1 MMFVTQSQKDYI
13 DAATGTES
21 KREFMESETANRF
34 RALGAD
40 PEIAYDEDL
49 PPPVDGEEDTDLEDA
64 FMDPDSP
71 DGEIWGFLS
80 QIRHDY
86 ERGINEYQKIGQER
100 LEKNRELIPAAKEY
114 MQTSMEEAAN
124 RSPRDIAA
132 FGLDSTANTIYN
144 FTKSGIDFTQIDD
157 MPAEVGM
164 ALPALMEMYDRLP
177 NGTWKGTQRFA
188 SSVIKDPVN
197 FVGGVANFKLVRQL
211 LAKGGTKAVRE
222 HLMER
227 AAKAAGY
234 TIIGAEGSAYAAMAE
249 YMNQKLSH
257 DPEQGEWQP
266 DWPQIFA
273 MGGFGVVAAAG
284 GTAAIRAVP
293 DAVRAGRE
301 IVTEKVAPAV
311 RDLFDAPAEAGTT
324 LTSGVGPVPATAADE
339 VSAPAPVF
347 FSAVSN
353 AVDALPMEKG
363 SAQQMRAMIAKS
375 EGVKPEEMA
384 WTGLDDFLKG
394 KKSVTKAE
402 VQEYMQA
409 NEVKIEEVT
418 LPRNRDVGIKSSEDY
433 RAELEEMSDERLA
446 QEVVDEFG
454 GDFEKVLA
462 DITDGVYDYIDDLVG
477 AFSQTLRGRGLD
489 DAGRLED
496 RTKFGEYT
504 LPGGENYREVLLTLP
519 EGQTPLN
526 AYNKRLDEVAEAHG
540 ADNNS
545 QGFQEYATPSEIEE
559 LAALQHAAIN
569 ANDMDPVFRG
579 GHFDEPNVLAHM
591 RLNDRTGPNGE
602 KILFIEEIQSDWH
615 QKGRKSGYNTPETKA
630 KLDALK
636 AQRKKILEQRDAD
649 APDWFDRYV
658 ELSKER
664 AAAYPDASQISEA
677 KEVEFRNLSQQKAEF
692 NAKTKSLLADVDS
705 QITSMS
711 SNIPDA
717 PLKKTWHEMSF
728 RRVARMAAEEGYDA
742 IAWTPGKVQA
752 ERYDLSKQ
760 ISEIHLSGT
769 DFKAFG
775 LYGEEVIART
785 GVTPDDLPELI
796 GKEAADR
803 LLSEKPKNGLRSL
816 TGEQLEVG
824 GEGMKGFY
832 DKILKNY
839 AAKWGKKFGS
849 KVGVTEVATAGPA
862 SVLEIVENEA
872 HWSRLVTGEST
883 FTVVDR
889 TNGGQVADFRTQQE
903 AQKYIENELADTK
916 VWTLPVT
923 KKMRDSVLK
932 KGVPL
937 FGAAGVAGGAATSDT
952 SESPDI

>member
-1 MMFVTQSQKDYI
+1 MINFVLPSQVQPIEDVIEQSTANTDR
-13 DAATGTES
+13 DEFLES
-21 KREFMESETANRF
+21 SETAEIYRS
-34 RALGAD
+34 RGASAEAAWD
-40 PEIAYDEDL
+40 DDL
-49 PPPVDGEEDTDLEDA
+49 PPPEEDESLEER
-64 FMDPDSP
+64 FIDPESK
-71 DGEIWGFLS
+71 DGQVFNMASKFVFDFRRGVG
-80 QIRHDY
+80 DY
-86 ERGINEYQKIGQER
+86 AERGDERTERNRQLIPFATQR
-100 LEKNRELIPAAKEY
+100 LEEGRREAENMTPEQISAY
-114 MQTSMEEAAN
+114 
-124 RSPRDIAA
+124 
-132 FGLDSTANTIYN
+132 GLDTAGSLNYN
-144 FTKSGIDFTQIDD
+144 LTSAGIDFARIDD
-157 MPAEVGM
+157 
-164 ALPALMEMYDRLP
+164 LPIDVRLGIATLLEMYERLP
-177 NGTWKGTQRFA
+177 NGTWKGTQRFFGNM
-188 SSVIKDPVN
+188 VQDPMLA
-197 FVGGVANFKLVRQL
+197 VGGVGGFKVVQKL
-211 LAKGGTKAVRE
+211 LKLGGGKA
-222 HLMER
+222 LASKLLQS
-227 AAKAAGY
+227 AARSAGY
-234 TIIGAEGSAYAAMAE
+234 GAYAAEGSAYGAMSE
-249 YMNQKLSH
+249 YMMQKLAH
-257 DPEQGEWQP
+257 DPEKGEFKP
-266 DWPQIFA
+266 DYSKVFT
-273 MGGFGVVAAAG
+273 VAAIG
-284 GTAAIRAVP
+284 AV
-293 DAVRAGRE
+293 A
-301 IVTEKVAPAV
+301 APAIAAAPAVARGVKNVVGPVV
-311 RDLFDAPAEAGTT
+311 RDLFDTAGQSRST
-324 LTSGVGPVPATAADE
+324 LTSGAGPVPATAADE
-339 VSAPAPVF
+339 VTAPAPVF

-446 QEVVDEFG
+446 QEAVNEFG
-454 GDFEKVLA
+454 FDLEEVLT
-462 DITDGVYDYIDDLVG
+462 DITDGGQDEYINDLVY
-477 AFSQTLRGRGLD
+477 AFSETLGGRGLD

-519 EGQTPLN
+519 ETRGTTISD
-526 AYNKRLDEVAEAHG
+526 AEKARL
-540 ADNNS
+540 
-545 QGFQEYATPSEIEE
+545 EE
-559 LAALQHAAIN
+559 LTDKRIADSLDGLTDAERDEYITLVGKREDRGQ
-569 ANDMDPVFRG
+569 FRSP
-579 GHFDEPNVLAHM
+579 HFDEPNVLAHM
-591 RLNDRTGPNGE
+591 RLNDRAGPNGE

-615 QKGRKSGYNTPETKA
+615 QKGRKQGYLTKN
-630 KLDALK
+630 DAVVKSLIAEKDLILK
-636 AQRKKILEQRDAD
+636 RATRNPADGSMTILPQDL
-649 APDWFDRYV
+649 DRYN
-658 ELSKER
+658 ELV
-664 AAAYPDASQISEA
+664 SQIEPRLPASI
-677 KEVEFRNLSQQKAEF
+677 KA
-692 NAKTKSLLADVDS
+692 V
-705 QITSMS
+705 
-711 SNIPDA
+711 PDA

-769 DFKAFG
+769 NFKAFG
-775 LYGEEVIART
+775 VNGEEVIART

-816 TGEQLEVG
+816 SGEQLEVG

-849 KVGVTEVATAGPA
+849 KVGVTKVASG
-862 SVLEIVENEA
+862 SYDFFKID
-872 HWSRLVTGEST
+872 GESA

-889 TNGGQVADFRTQQE
+889 TNGQTADFRTQQE
-903 AQKYIENELADTK
+903 AQKYIENEFAETK
-916 VWTLPVT
+916 AWTLPVT

>member
-1 MMFVTQSQKDYI
+1 MINFVLNSQVQPI
-13 DAATGTES
+13 
-21 KREFMESETANRF
+21 
-34 RALGAD
+34 
-40 PEIAYDEDL
+40 ED
-49 PPPVDGEEDTDLEDA
+49 VIE
-64 FMDPDSP
+64 
-71 DGEIWGFLS
+71 
-80 QIRHDY
+80 Q
-86 ERGINEYQKIGQER
+86 
-100 LEKNRELIPAAKEY
+100 
-114 MQTSMEEAAN
+114 
-124 RSPRDIAA
+124 
-132 FGLDSTANTIYN
+132 STANTDRDEFLESSETAEIYRSRGASAEAAWDDN
-144 FTKSGIDFTQIDD
+144 LPPPEADESLEERFLDPESKDGQVFNMASKFVFDFRRGVGDHAERGDERTERNRQLIPFAKQRLEEGRREAENMTPEQISAHGLDTAGSLNYNLTSAGIDFARIDD
-157 MPAEVGM
+157 
-164 ALPALMEMYDRLP
+164 LPIDVRLGIATLLEMYERLP
-177 NGTWKGTQRFA
+177 NGTWKGTQRFFGNM
-188 SSVIKDPVN
+188 VQDPMLA
-197 FVGGVANFKLVRQL
+197 VGGVGGFKVVQKL
-211 LAKGGTKAVRE
+211 LKLGGGKA
-222 HLMER
+222 LASKLLQS
-227 AAKAAGY
+227 AARSAGY
-234 TIIGAEGSAYAAMAE
+234 GAYAAEGSAYGAMSE
-249 YMNQKLSH
+249 YMMQRLAH
-257 DPEQGEWQP
+257 DPEKGEFKP
-266 DWPQIFA
+266 DYSKVFTVAGIGA
-273 MGGFGVVAAAG
+273 VAAPAI
-284 GTAAIRAVP
+284 AA
-293 DAVRAGRE
+293 
-301 IVTEKVAPAV
+301 APAVARGVKNVVGPVV
-311 RDLFDAPAEAGTT
+311 RDLFDAAGQSRST
-324 LTSGVGPVPATAADE
+324 LMSGVGPVPATAADE

-446 QEVVDEFG
+446 QEAVNEFG
-454 GDFEKVLA
+454 LDPEEVLA
-462 DITDGVYDYIDDLVG
+462 DITDFLLGDDYIDDLVG
-477 AFSQTLRGRGLD
+477 AFSRTLRGRGLD

-504 LPGGENYREVLLTLP
+504 LPGGENYREVLLRLP
-519 EGQTPLN
+519 
-526 AYNKRLDEVAEAHG
+526 KVSG
-540 ADNNS
+540 ATISD
-545 QGFQEYATPSEIEE
+545 TE
-559 LAALQHAAIN
+559 LARLNELTDKRIADSLDGLSDAERDEYITLVGKREDRGQ
-569 ANDMDPVFRG
+569 FRTP
-579 GHFDEPNVLAHM
+579 HFDEPNVLAHM
-591 RLNDRTGPNGE
+591 RLNDRAGPNGE

-615 QKGRKSGYNTPETKA
+615 QKGRKQGYKVPVPTMDEPTQARFDQFK
-630 KLDALK
+630 KYRSLYYDARLGK
-636 AQRKKILEQRDAD
+636 
-649 APDWFDRYV
+649 
-658 ELSKER
+658 
-664 AAAYPDASQISEA
+664 SEA
-677 KEVEFRNLSQQKAEF
+677 ITGGDPGLTKEYEALEKDFEQYFGNVGQ
-692 NAKTKSLLADVDS
+692 V
-705 QITSMS
+705 
-711 SNIPDA
+711 PDA

-769 DFKAFG
+769 NFKAFG
-775 LYGEEVIART
+775 LNGEEVIART

-849 KVGVTEVATAGPA
+849 KVGVTEVAADGPA
-862 SVLEIVENEA
+862 SVLEVVENEA
-872 HWSRLVTGEST
+872 HFSRLVTGEST
-883 FTVVDR
+883 FTVFDR

>member
-1 MMFVTQSQKDYI
+1 MMFITENQQDWL
-13 DAATGTES
+13 DAAVGDSDRDDFVGSDLAQKLREQGVDAEAAYDLDLVPPGDPDDPDEPANEELVLLNPETEQGRQFNHIS
-21 KREFMESETANRF
+21 KIVHDYHWSLNEYKNADHSVYSSARF
-34 RALGAD
+34 REQMSNT
-40 PEIAYDEDL
+40 P
-49 PPPVDGEEDTDLEDA
+49 
-64 FMDPDSP
+64 
-71 DGEIWGFLS
+71 
-80 QIRHDY
+80 
-86 ERGINEYQKIGQER
+86 
-100 LEKNRELIPAAKEY
+100 RELYTTDMRY
-114 MQTSMEEAAN
+114 MDTARN
-124 RSPRDIAA
+124 RSDADVNK
-132 FGLDSTANTIYN
+132 FGIEFGGNLNYN
-144 FTKSGIDFTQIDD
+144 MMSGLINWAKIDD
-157 MPAEVGM
+157 MPAEV
-164 ALPALMEMYDRLP
+164 ALATAALLEEYEQLP
-177 NGTWKGTQRFA
+177 NWTWSGTSRMLRSLGTDAFTYIGGIGGIKIIQQLLRTGGTQAVKNRLM
-188 SSVIKDPVN
+188 K
-197 FVGGVANFKLVRQL
+197 VALR
-211 LAKGGTKAVRE
+211 G
-222 HLMER
+222 
-227 AAKAAGY
+227 AGLSAL
-234 TIIGAEGSAYAAMAE
+234 GAEGSAYAAFGE
-249 YMNQKLSH
+249 YMAQRLKHGKIDEAN
-257 DPEQGEWQP
+257 PFNP
-266 DWPQIFA
+266 DWA
-273 MGGFGVVAAAG
+273 TVATAGGFGFGMGALAG
-284 GTAAIRAVP
+284 GAAMVPQAARAVK
-293 DAVRAGRE
+293 AVATDTVGP
-301 IVTEKVAPAV
+301 VV
-311 RDLFDAPAEAGTT
+311 RDLFDTAGQSRST

-402 VQEYMQA
+402 VQEHMQA

-418 LPRNRDVGIKSSEDY
+418 LPRKRDVGIKSSEDY

-446 QEVVDEFG
+446 QEAVNEFG
-454 GDFEKVLA
+454 FDLEEVLT
-462 DITDGVYDYIDDLVG
+462 DITGGDHQDYITDLVA
-477 AFSQTLRGRGLD
+477 AFSETLGGRGLD

-519 EGQTPLN
+519 
-526 AYNKRLDEVAEAHG
+526 KVSG
-540 ADNNS
+540 ATISD
-545 QGFQEYATPSEIEE
+545 TE
-559 LAALQHAAIN
+559 LARLNELTDKRIADSLDGLTDAERDEYITLVGKREDRGQ
-569 ANDMDPVFRG
+569 FRSP
-579 GHFDEPNVLAHM
+579 HFDEPNVLAHM
-591 RLNDRTGPNGE
+591 RLNDRTGPDGE

-615 QKGRKSGYNTPETKA
+615 QTGRKQGYKVPVPTMDEPTQARFDQFK
-630 KLDALK
+630 KYRSLYYDARLGK
-636 AQRKKILEQRDAD
+636 
-649 APDWFDRYV
+649 
-658 ELSKER
+658 
-664 AAAYPDASQISEA
+664 SEA
-677 KEVEFRNLSQQKAEF
+677 ITGGDPGLTKEYEALEKDFEQYFGNVGQ
-692 NAKTKSLLADVDS
+692 V
-705 QITSMS
+705 
-711 SNIPDA
+711 PDA

-752 ERYDLSKQ
+752 ERYNLSKQ

-769 DFKAFG
+769 NFKAFG
-775 LYGEEVIART
+775 LNGEEVIART

-849 KVGVTEVATAGPA
+849 KVGVTKIARDYPEMADDIKLLDDLGVEATGSPHHEV
-862 SVLEIVENEA
+862 
-872 HWSRLVTGEST
+872 WSM
-883 FTVVDR
+883 
-889 TNGGQVADFRTQQE
+889 
-903 AQKYIENELADTK
+903 
-916 VWTLPVT
+916 PVT

>member
-1 MMFVTQSQKDYI
+1 VGDSDRDDFVGSDLAQKLREQGVDAEAAYDLDLVPPGDPDDPDEPANEELVLLNPETEQGRQFNHISKIVHDYHWSLNEYKNA
-13 DAATGTES
+13 DHSVYSSA
-21 KREFMESETANRF
+21 RF
-34 RALGAD
+34 REQMSNT
-40 PEIAYDEDL
+40 P
-49 PPPVDGEEDTDLEDA
+49 
-64 FMDPDSP
+64 
-71 DGEIWGFLS
+71 
-80 QIRHDY
+80 
-86 ERGINEYQKIGQER
+86 
-100 LEKNRELIPAAKEY
+100 RELYTTDMRY
-114 MQTSMEEAAN
+114 MDTARN
-124 RSPRDIAA
+124 RSDADVNK
-132 FGLDSTANTIYN
+132 FGIEFGGNLNYN
-144 FTKSGIDFTQIDD
+144 MMSGLINWAKIDD
-157 MPAEVGM
+157 MPAEV
-164 ALPALMEMYDRLP
+164 ALATAALLEEYEQLP
-177 NGTWKGTQRFA
+177 NWTWSGTSRMLRSLGTDAFTYIGGIGGIKIIQQLLRTGGTQAVKNRLM
-188 SSVIKDPVN
+188 K
-197 FVGGVANFKLVRQL
+197 VALR
-211 LAKGGTKAVRE
+211 G
-222 HLMER
+222 
-227 AAKAAGY
+227 AGLSAL
-234 TIIGAEGSAYAAMAE
+234 GAEGSAYAAFGE
-249 YMNQKLSH
+249 YMAQRLKHGKIDEAN
-257 DPEQGEWQP
+257 PFNP
-266 DWPQIFA
+266 DWA
-273 MGGFGVVAAAG
+273 TVATAGGFGFGMGALAG
-284 GTAAIRAVP
+284 GAAMVPQAARAVK
-293 DAVRAGRE
+293 AVATDTVGP
-301 IVTEKVAPAV
+301 VV
-311 RDLFDAPAEAGTT
+311 RDLFDTAGQSRST

-402 VQEYMQA
+402 VQEHMQA

-418 LPRNRDVGIKSSEDY
+418 LPRKRDVGIKSSEDY

-446 QEVVDEFG
+446 QEAVNEFG
-454 GDFEKVLA
+454 FDLEEVLT
-462 DITDGVYDYIDDLVG
+462 DITGGDHQDYITDLVA
-477 AFSQTLRGRGLD
+477 AFSETLGGRGLD

-519 EGQTPLN
+519 
-526 AYNKRLDEVAEAHG
+526 KVSG
-540 ADNNS
+540 ATISD
-545 QGFQEYATPSEIEE
+545 TE
-559 LAALQHAAIN
+559 LARLNELTDKRIADSLDGLTDAERDEYITLVGKREDRGQ
-569 ANDMDPVFRG
+569 FRSP
-579 GHFDEPNVLAHM
+579 HFDEPNVLAHM
-591 RLNDRTGPNGE
+591 RLNDRTGPDGE

-615 QKGRKSGYNTPETKA
+615 QTGRKQGYKVPVPTMDEPTQARFDQFK
-630 KLDALK
+630 KYRSLYYDARLGK
-636 AQRKKILEQRDAD
+636 
-649 APDWFDRYV
+649 
-658 ELSKER
+658 
-664 AAAYPDASQISEA
+664 SEA
-677 KEVEFRNLSQQKAEF
+677 ITGGDPGLTKEYEALEKDFEQYFGNVGQ
-692 NAKTKSLLADVDS
+692 V
-705 QITSMS
+705 
-711 SNIPDA
+711 PDA

-752 ERYDLSKQ
+752 ERYNLSKQ

-769 DFKAFG
+769 NFKAFG
-775 LYGEEVIART
+775 LNGEEVIART

-849 KVGVTEVATAGPA
+849 KVGVTKIARDYPEMADDIKLLDDLGVEATGSPHHEV
-862 SVLEIVENEA
+862 
-872 HWSRLVTGEST
+872 WSM
-883 FTVVDR
+883 
-889 TNGGQVADFRTQQE
+889 
-903 AQKYIENELADTK
+903 
-916 VWTLPVT
+916 PVT